1 MTLSDQQ
8 CLDEGEILAV
18 ASAPPDSRP
27 TSARTSSH
35 LATCVVCRR
44 EVEQMRR
51 GQQALYR
58 LLDPVVRANL
68 DSVSG
73 SVPRSGQNRSAAA
86 LLEKVRAA
94 DVPKKPAG
102 PQEQVRLRPG
112 QRLGKYPIRQFLGRG
127 GLSEVYLV
135 THPELEIVLA
145 AKICRLDENSL
156 RGNSGQW
163 QKEALLRQEAAT
175 LARLSD
181 SRTIARVYDM
191 GFADGIGPFVV
202 MEYVR
207 ARNLRQCW
215 QEYAHHPARA
225 VELMSRIGHAVGE
238 AHAQGI
244 VHGDLKPE
252 NVLVDERGDIKLIDF
267 GMARIRDA
275 WELGQG
281 DEVDGG
287 TPGYMAPE
295 QAAGQTGLVQSSSDV
310 YALGAMLLELVTG
323 KRPGESWTEDRT
335 MTRLKSVVEQC
346 LAHDPSR
353 RFATGKLFA
362 EALATSWPVKK
373 SAGPSVWFL
382 AVMAGLAL
390 LAALVGYLWWKSGV
404 AAASSSPTG
413 PIPGLLQSDDSRRV
427 GINQMLP
434 LEIGRAVSVSA
445 VVPAD
450 LNWYVVWIDSARK
463 VEVFSPASGELALET
478 QPVGDGREARLYW
491 PRPTEDSVVLGGTG
505 GSEMVML
512 VGVRRNRADFEGD
525 LVKTIEQ
532 AIGEEGAWPAISPD
546 LYIRCSR
553 DDVQAGSAEGVQR
566 SVEASTAKP
575 DRHFEKTVQR
585 LRIDLRDQCD
595 FLLGEAFCVM
605 TAESAV
611 QPPETSPVDQTPT
624 NWQPDEASQPAETAP
639 VAPIDGPGP
648 VAASGHS
655 LTSPVPG
662 SDTTIPDGP
671 AQEIL
676 QGAGGA
682 AAVGQTTSGNQPP
695 NAPAPPD
702 DQT

>member
-1 MTLSDQQ
+1 MTMTDQE
-8 CLDEGEILAV
+8 CLDEGEILAL
-18 ASAPPDSRP
+18 ASAPPESRP
-27 TSARTSSH
+27 TSARTSAH
-35 LATCVVCRR
+35 LATCVVCRG

-73 SVPRSGQNRSAAA
+73 TIPRSGQIRSAAA
-86 LLEKVRAA
+86 PAEKPREANA
-94 DVPKKPAG
+94 KPKSARPD
-102 PQEQVRLRPG
+102 EQVRLRPG

-145 AKICRLDENSL
+145 AKICRLDEDTL
-156 RGNSGQW
+156 RGKAGLW

-181 SRTIARVYDM
+181 SRNIARVYDV

-215 QEYAHHPARA
+215 QEYANDPARA
-225 VELMSRIGHAVGE
+225 VELMSRIGQAVGE

-295 QAAGQTGLVQSSSDV
+295 QANGQAGLVQTSSDV

-323 KRPGESWTEDRT
+323 KRPGETWTENRA
-335 MTRLKSVVEQC
+335 MTRLKSVVEQS
-346 LAHDPSR
+346 LASDPAR
-353 RFATGKLFA
+353 RFATGRLFA
-362 EALATSWPVKK
+362 EALTTSWPVAR
-373 SAGPSVWFL
+373 SRGSSTWVL
-382 AVMAGLAL
+382 ALVAGLAL
-390 LAALVGYLWWKSGV
+390 LAAVISYLWWNSRP
-404 AAASSSPTG
+404 AAEPSSPPG

-427 GINQMLP
+427 GISQMLP
-434 LEIGRAVSVSA
+434 LETGRAVSVSA

-450 LNWYVVWIDSARK
+450 LNWYVVWIDSGRK
-463 VEVFSPASGELALET
+463 VEVFSPESGELALET
-478 QPVGDGREARLYW
+478 TPVGDGRDERLYW
-491 PRPTEDSVVLGGTG
+491 PRPTEDSVVLGGAG

-512 VGVRRNRADFEGD
+512 IGVRRDRQGFEAS
-525 LVKTIEQ
+525 LVKSIED
-532 AIGEEGAWPAISPD
+532 AIAGENLWPAISPD
-546 LYIRCSR
+546 LYVRCSR
-553 DDVQAGSAEGVQR
+553 DDVQAGSAEGTPG
-566 SVEASTAKP
+566 SVTASQAKP
-575 DRHFEKTVQR
+575 DRQFERTVQR
-585 LRIDLRDQCD
+585 LRLELRDQCD

-605 TAESAV
+605 T
-611 QPPETSPVDQTPT
+611 PPEPAQPVETTPA
-624 NWQPDEASQPAETAP
+624 NWQPDDALPQPVETVPPAVVGPSGPIAAEGQVVQSPAP
-639 VAPIDGPGP
+639 APGTELSMPP
-648 VAASGHS
+648 AAGTVPATTSG
-655 LTSPVPG
+655 
-662 SDTTIPDGP
+662 
-671 AQEIL
+671 A
-676 QGAGGA
+676 A
-682 AAVGQTTSGNQPP
+682 AAVGQSNTSGGTTPQSP
-695 NAPAPPD
+695 PAPPD
-702 DQT
+702 DRF